1 MIDALAWLFHH
12 GAPWAALMALA
23 IQVWLLVRG

>member
-1 MIDALAWLFHH
+1 MIDVLAWLFHH